1 MKRKN
6 ILKFVFSILICQL
19 AGVIGSFFT
28 TSAIDGW
35 YKTLEKPSFSPPDWL
50 FGPVWIF
57 LYLLMGISLYLIL
70 NTKKNKSALWLFF
83 IQLALNS
90 IWSVI
95 FFGLKSPFYALIELG
110 VLIVAI
116 VLTIWQFWKI
126 NSKAAM
132 LLLPYIAW
140 CTFALILNYSIWQ
153 LN

>member
-35 YKTLEKPSFSPPDWL
+35 YKNLAKPSFSPPNWL
-50 FGPVWIF
+50 FGPAWIF

-83 IQLALNS
+83 IQLVLNS
-90 IWSVI
+90 AWSVI
-95 FFGLKSPFYALIELG
+95 FFGLKSPFYAFIELG
-110 VLIVAI
+110 ILIIAI
-116 VLTIWQFWKI
+116 ALTIWQFWKI

-140 CTFALILNYSIWQ
+140 STFALILNYSIWQ